1 MRNNI
6 STKDL
11 IKQRFSKEKAQE
23 IISAANKEI
32 IKNKTKNNNKL
43 K

>member
-32 IKNKTKNNNKL
+32 IKIKQKITIS
-43 K
+43 